1 MFRLPLSS
9 FVVYALKPEWASLCS
24 DKALDQGQQTMV
36 CRLHAALKK
45 ASSAPNVNINNNM
58 LLICTFLYIITEL
71 FMEMGVLES
80 H

>member
-1 MFRLPLSS
+1 
-9 FVVYALKPEWASLCS
+9 
-24 DKALDQGQQTMV
+24 
-36 CRLHAALKK
+36 
-45 ASSAPNVNINNNM
+45 M